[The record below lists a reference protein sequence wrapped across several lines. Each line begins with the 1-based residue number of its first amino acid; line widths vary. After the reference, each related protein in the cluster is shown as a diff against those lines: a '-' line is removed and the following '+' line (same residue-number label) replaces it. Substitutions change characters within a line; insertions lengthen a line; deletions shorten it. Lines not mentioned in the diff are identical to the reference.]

1 MMYKLLVN
9 APTGLQEVIEV
20 TATGSYFDP
29 ERVLWDERRDGPL
42 PDVTLGGMVRER
54 TVTILNHPAEMGE
67 DGRGEYAQI
76 SPAWDEEVVT
86 FGPLEFSQELYDS
99 RPIPEPIPVTVTMA
113 QARKAFI
120 LSGVSMMDVE
130 AALASIPDDTARAL
144 AQVDWEYSTTVRSNS
159 PLVQSIGAQLDLDID
174 SLFSLAVTL

>member
-1 MMYKLLVN
+1 MSRLLVN
-9 APTGLQEVIEV
+9 APSGQQEIIEV
-20 TATGSYFDP
+20 GHGGGYFDP
-29 ERVLWDERRDGPL
+29 LRVLWDERIDGPL
-42 PDVTLGGMVRER
+42 PEITLGGMVRER
-54 TVTILNHPAEMGE
+54 TVTIVNHPAEMGE
-67 DGRGEYAQI
+67 DGRGEYTQV

-99 RPIPEPIPVTVTMA
+99 RPIPEPVQVTVTMA
-113 QARKAFI
+113 QARKALI

-144 AQVDWEYSTTVRSNS
+144 AQVEWEYSTTVRSTS
-159 PLVQSIGAQLDLDID
+159 PLVKSIGAQLDLDID